1 MIKEWKLVAT
11 KAWSFLLSIA
21 NAIFLAA
28 AAGWETFAPEDLHLE
43 TSTYLM
49 VGAML
54 AAVTGGSRL
63 IQQQKLAEAIAA
75 YLAEQGGAISKK
87 AAAGIMAAVLAVG
100 VPLTAKWEG
109 LVNDAHWDRF
119 GQVYDICHGDTQI
132 DGRPVRPGDHKTDA
146 ECTAMLQSRW
156 AEFYTGMLR
165 IAPPMQQAPVEVQAA
180 VTSWAYN
187 VGLGNAAKSTLA
199 KKLRARDWRGAC
211 NELPKWTRSGGRF
224 LQGLLNRRLDERKL
238 CLSGLN

>member
-1 MIKEWKLVAT
+1 MMIPEWKLIAQR
-11 KAWSFLLSIA
+11 AWSFMFSIA

-63 IQQQKLAEAIAA
+63 IQQQKLAEAIAE

-109 LVNDAHWDRF
+109 TKLQAYWDPY
-119 GQVYDICHGDTQI
+119 GAVWTACTGETKGIEKGDTFTAQ
-132 DGRPVRPGDHKTDA
+132 
-146 ECTAMLQSRW
+146 ECRDMLQQSW
-156 AEFYTGMLR
+156 SGYYTGMLR

-187 VGLGNAAKSTLA
+187 VGLGNAAKSTLT

-238 CLSGLN
+238 CLSGLK

>member
-1 MIKEWKLVAT
+1 
-11 KAWSFLLSIA
+11 
-21 NAIFLAA
+21 
-28 AAGWETFAPEDLHLE
+28 
-43 TSTYLM
+43 
-49 VGAML
+49 ML

-75 YLAEQGGAISKK
+75 YLTEQGGAISKK
-87 AAAGIMAAVLAVG
+87 AAAAIMAAVLAFG

-109 LVNDAHWDRF
+109 KENTAYRDVIGVMTVCYGETRGVKAGDA
-119 GQVYDICHGDTQI
+119 Y
-132 DGRPVRPGDHKTDA
+132 TDA
-146 ECTAMLQSRW
+146 ECTAMLQGRW

-165 IAPPMQQAPVEVQAA
+165 IAPPMRQAPVEVQAA

-238 CLSGLN
+238 CLSGLH

>member
-1 MIKEWKLVAT
+1 MMIPEWKLIAT
-11 KAWSFLLSIA
+11 KAWSFLFSIA

-28 AAGWETFAPEDLHLE
+28 AAGWETFAPEDLHLK

-87 AAAGIMAAVLAVG
+87 AAAAIMAAVLAVG

-109 LVNDAHWDRF
+109 KENTAYRDVIGVLTVCYGETRGVKA
-119 GQVYDICHGDTQI
+119 GDTY
-132 DGRPVRPGDHKTDA
+132 TDA

-156 AEFYTGMLR
+156 AEFYTGMLQ
-165 IAPPMQQAPVEVQAA
+165 IAPPMQQAPIEVQAA

-199 KKLRARDWRGAC
+199 KKLRARDWRAAC
-211 NELPKWTRSGGRF
+211 NELPKWTRSGERF

-238 CLSGLN
+238 CLSGLK